1 MTSVVDRRR
10 FLVTSLAGAF
20 AVPRELMAQPA
31 GKVYRIGA
39 LSPGYSTEPPTLQ
52 REPLEQG
59 LRDLGWIPG
68 SNVVIEYRYAE
79 GKLDRLQPLAD
90 ELVRLKVDAIIARS
104 DAAALAA
111 RKATT
116 TIPIVVSSAANPIGS
131 GLVDTLARPGKN
143 VTGIANM
150 SQDLEGKRL
159 ELLKEAVPRL
169 ARVALLRNP
178 NMVRGPLDVAAAR
191 SLGLETQ
198 TFDVRSPQDIPEAF
212 AAIDRARFGAILVFA
227 DIFILEPNRAHVVA
241 LALKYRLPAMYP
253 WQMYVDAGGL
263 MSYAVNIPTFHRRSA
278 TFVDKILRG
287 ANPAEIP
294 VEVPTRLELVV
305 NLKTAKALG
314 LTIPPSV
321 LARADQVIE

>member
-1 MTSVVDRRR
+1 MDRRR
-10 FLVTSLAGAF
+10 FLLTSLAGAL
-20 AVPRELMAQPA
+20 AKPLAAEAQQA

-111 RKATT
+111 RTATT

-150 SQDLEGKRL
+150 AQDLEGKRL

-169 ARVALLRNP
+169 ARVAVLRNP
-178 NMVRGPLDVAAAR
+178 NTVRGPLDVAAAAR

-212 AAIDRARFGAILVFA
+212 TAISRARSGAILVFA
-227 DIFILEPNRAHVVA
+227 DIFILEPNRGHVVA
-241 LALKYRLPAMYP
+241 LALKHRLPAMYP

-263 MSYAVNIPTFHRRSA
+263 MSYAVNIPAFHRRSA

-314 LTIPPSV
+314 LTIPPS
-321 LARADQVIE
+321 LLLRADQVIE